1 MLPGSVRLTDPR
13 RLTAS
18 SAPAQP
24 AAATPVTSAGPVVHP
39 VVDAAPAETAAADGK
54 PAAAAAAAAVAGAMG
69 GKPAATQT
77 GSVGPGW
84 WSGVKDKLVELGE
97 KATEANRTRATDPLA
112 AQVVTAPQPTPEPP
126 APVTQPTPE
135 PPAPVIQPTPEPSRP
150 AGPQSVAAAATE
162 ETTQPKS
169 GRPQPEP
176 RSPRPKEVGELNLW
190 DDYGIAD
197 AHEWYEIATSAPP
210 RERVNHLLGASV
222 VPTAKTF
229 SFLLVLGG
237 AVVMLLVLVSLLLN
251 LDKLFFAP
259 RPSEATPTSP
269 ATTASAE
276 PTTEPEPQTE
286 EPAPPAKRTPEM
298 LPGAKECLPGVWA
311 GPQTSCPLAEAV
323 ATQVDLKMT
332 DSRIVEAYS
341 SITDRSYRLECVA
354 NGGITCTGLEGVAGV
369 YVWFVTES

>member
-18 SAPAQP
+18 SASAQP

-39 VVDAAPAETAAADGK
+39 GVDAAPAETGAADGT
-54 PAAAAAAAAVAGAMG
+54 PAAAVAAAGAMG
-69 GKPAATQT
+69 GRPAATQT

-97 KATEANRTRATDPLA
+97 KAAGANRTRATDPLA
-112 AQVVTAPQPTPEPP
+112 ATAVTAPQPTPELQARDDTGESTARDEHLP
-126 APVTQPTPE
+126 AEPVRQAGPDFMAASTAAELAAPTQE
-135 PPAPVIQPTPEPSRP
+135 GQ
-150 AGPQSVAAAATE
+150 PQSVR
-162 ETTQPKS
+162 
-169 GRPQPEP
+169 RP
-176 RSPRPKEVGELNLW
+176 RRPKGAADLNLW

-197 AHEWYEIATSAPP
+197 AHEWYEIAASAPP

-222 VPTAKTF
+222 VPTAKAF

-251 LDKLFFAP
+251 LDNLFFAP
-259 RPSEATPTSP
+259 RPSEATSTSP
-269 ATTASAE
+269 ATTASVE

-298 LPGAKECLPGVWA
+298 LPGAKECVPGVWA

-323 ATQVDLKMT
+323 AAQVDLKMT

>member
-39 VVDAAPAETAAADGK
+39 VVDAAPAETAAAD
-54 PAAAAAAAAVAGAMG
+54 

-126 APVTQPTPE
+126 APVTQSTPE
-135 PPAPVIQPTPEPSRP
+135 PQAPVIQPISEPPRP
-150 AGPQSVAAAATE
+150 AGPQFVAAAAATE